1 MISRHNLVLLTLFRK
16 TAQVLFA
23 IDGYV
28 RKVVKQASFHD
39 TVQLTVSK
47 IDIDQYLAES

>member
-28 RKVVKQASFHD
+28 SSSKLPSM
-39 TVQLTVSK
+39 TQLTVSK